1 VSPPDTVRDFGDGL
15 DVHLLA
21 DEDHVPR
28 GEAATGHGVTA
39 FYAHVDAL
47 RFSRHAFLP
56 RVGLLFALSSIAGH
70 HASLLG
76 FFFDVSELRPL
87 LGFINVPSGRFLRF
101 VGAEG
106 LVSLIGAL
114 TFLKG
119 HVFKSLLT
127 QIDFVIVE
135 HHR

>member
-1 VSPPDTVRDFGDGL
+1 MSPPDTVRDFGDRL

-28 GEAATGHGVTA
+28 GEAAASHRVTA
-39 FYAHVDAL
+39 LNAHVEAL
-47 RFSRHAFLP
+47 RFTRHAFLP
-56 RVGLLFALSSIAGH
+56 RVGLLLALSSITGH

-76 FFFDVSELRPL
+76 LFLDLTELRPVR
-87 LGFINVPSGRFLRF
+87 LGLFHVLFLRSAG
-101 VGAEG
+101 GAEG

-127 QIDFVIVE
+127 QINFVVVE
-135 HHR
+135 HH